1 MKKFSKAQ
9 LRNFKEKFFK
19 NIGKIKQ
26 PLFYRLLFAI
36 LINSPA
42 LMFHLAASWIKMR
55 RWRKI
60 GTCLKFIKRNNLA
73 FENIDVTTLSV
84 ESVSGGVSNA
94 NQIWKFRNR
103 FGGETAYFVK
113 VFTPIGSFWAKHLPL
128 VTPFPFIYGR
138 HTHQRF
144 TVDMLSRVQLADQGV
159 PVPRLIAYDT
169 VQGIMVAEYLK
180 GETVDEILTRIAD
193 LGRIDENERE
203 VIRRCGFGLGKVHR
217 AGFSLIDTQPVNCI
231 WIESEKKVYFTDL
244 EFCTREDKRGWD
256 VGYFLCFLALRL
268 PEDLKREVSEI
279 FLENY
284 QKERPLNLEDV
295 QKTIVQL
302 KEFLPVFQA
311 VLDIRQF
318 TPEELFREFVLG

>member
-1 MKKFSKAQ
+1 MKRTFQPRLK
-9 LRNFKEKFFK
+9 NFKEKFFK

-26 PLFYRLLFAI
+26 PLFYRLFFAI
-36 LINSPA
+36 LVNSPG
-42 LMFHLAASWIKMR
+42 LVFHLILSWIKMR

-60 GTCLKFIKRNNLA
+60 SICGKFIKRNRLA
-73 FENIDVTTLSV
+73 FENIDVSTLAM

-103 FGGETAYFVK
+103 FEGETAYFVK

-138 HTHQRF
+138 RTHQRF

-159 PVPRLIAYDT
+159 PVPRLIAYDA
-169 VQGIMVAEYLK
+169 VQEIMVTEYLK
-180 GETVDEILTRIAD
+180 GVTVDGILTNIAD
-193 LGRIDENERE
+193 SGRIDENDRE
-203 VIRRCGFGLGKVHR
+203 AIRQCGFGLGKVHR

-231 WIESEKKVYFTDL
+231 WIEGEKKVYFTDL

-295 QKTIVQL
+295 KNTSLQL

-318 TPEELFREFVLG
+318 TPEELFEEFVLG